1 MQYIQYA
8 VFGLVTG
15 AILLLGTVGFSM
27 VRRTENFLNIAHGQY
42 VLLGAILGYTF
53 YSTLHLNLFI
63 AGALSIVATTFVG
76 WVFNEIVFRPIRSYG
91 GLYLLFSSVGVA
103 YVIHGAI
110 EVIYGQ
116 TPKAF
121 LLAPPAQLVI
131 AGYPLISSLQVLII
145 VAAAASAVALHLFLT
160 RSRMGM
166 AVRAMSSD
174 YHLAQIR
181 GINTNRVSTVVWL
194 LSSALAALAGFLLG
208 VYGTVYTDMG
218 WAVILL
224 ILSAAVLGGVGSIYG
239 VMVGSLLIGFGMEMS
254 VIFLNPAY
262 KAAVAFII
270 VMLVLVFKPEGIL
283 GGGKTR

>member
-1 MQYIQYA
+1 VQYVQYA

-53 YSTLHLNLFI
+53 YSTLHLNLVS
-63 AGALSIVATTFVG
+63 AGALAIVGTMFLG
-76 WVFNEIVFRPIRSYG
+76 WAFNEIVFRPIRSHG
-91 GLYLLFSSVGVA
+91 PLYLLFSSVGVA
-103 YVIHGAI
+103 YLIHGTI
-110 EVIYGQ
+110 EMIYGQ
-116 TPKAF
+116 TPKSF
-121 LLAPPAQLVI
+121 LIAPPSQLVI
-131 AGYPLISSLQVLII
+131 AGYPIISSLQALII
-145 VAAAASAVALHLFLT
+145 VVAAASAVGLHLFLT

-174 YHLAQIR
+174 FYLAQTR
-181 GINTNRVSTVVWL
+181 GIKTPRVSTVVWL
-194 LSSALAALAGFLLG
+194 LSSGLAALAGFLLG

-218 WAVILL
+218 WAIILL

-239 VMVGSLLIGFGMEMS
+239 VMVGSILIGIGMEMS

-262 KAAVAFII
+262 KSAVAFVI

-283 GGGKTR
+283 GGGESR

>member
-1 MQYIQYA
+1 VQYIQYA

-53 YSTLHLNLFI
+53 YSSLHLNLFI
-63 AGALSIVATTFVG
+63 AGVLSIVATTFVG
-76 WVFNEIVFRPIRSYG
+76 WAFNELVFRPIRSYG

-121 LLAPPAQLVI
+121 LLAPPAQLVV
-131 AGYPLISSLQVLII
+131 AGYPLISSLQVLIV

-174 YHLAQIR
+174 YHLAQVR

-262 KAAVAFII
+262 KSAVAFVI
-270 VMLVLVFKPEGIL
+270 VMLVLVFKPEGIF